1 MVGSLA
7 LADWAALESASM
19 DLGLGGAAVV
29 VGGGTKGMGRAAAE
43 CFAAEGARVCVLGRG
58 QEAIDATVDALL
70 GAGAP
75 DAFGVSCDFTMPSSV
90 IAAFDV
96 ISSRWDGGLNVLVN
110 AAGPVDVGV
119 APF

>member
-1 MVGSLA
+1 MAGEPRARGSGRA
-7 LADWAALESASM
+7 RNPFM

-58 QEAIDATVDALL
+58 QEAIDATVDGLL
-70 GAGAP
+70 DAGAP

-90 IAAFDV
+90 GAAFEV
-96 ISSRWDGGLNVLVN
+96 VSTRWDGGLNVLVN
-110 AAGPVDVGV
+110 AAG
-119 APF
+119 